1 MWPFCDAKAPS
12 LFTSACICHRTIR
25 RDVPSA
31 ETRGKVQTYSGHV
44 IGTQELPIRRKNGN
58 PSKGLCA
65 KCLCVVL
72 DETMRIKDRQ
82 DKLQNHLVVIQLS
95 EATRHQNRHI
105 MYGAEREMRDRGL
118 AVVSP
123 WWLSPSPQYS

>member
-1 MWPFCDAKAPS
+1 M
-12 LFTSACICHRTIR
+12 
-25 RDVPSA
+25 
-31 ETRGKVQTYSGHV
+31 QTYSERV
-44 IGTQELPIRRKNGN
+44 TGTQELPNRQKNGN

-82 DKLQNHLVVIQLS
+82 DKLQNHLAVIQLS

-105 MYGAEREMRDRGL
+105 MYGAEREMRKRGL
-118 AVVSP
+118 AVLSP
-123 WWLSPSPQYS
+123 WWLSPSPQHS